1 MELIQRGS
9 KNNGPGHGEL
19 LAGFSPPGER
29 DHRCALCGHRSSWNG
44 LGPLG
49 TPWDRADPARSRY
62 AVGTL
67 GIFVW
72 QDQDKFDY
80 INKVST
86 IIFMNII
93 YPHMILIY
101 LDDTVDGTNP
111 ASPTGC
117 LKPELNNG
125 MFTTVF
131 NCCRILLAH
140 PQQVRVCLNTWNM
153 MEP

>member
-62 AVGTL
+62 A
-67 GIFVW
+67 W
-72 QDQDKFDY
+72 Y
-80 INKVST
+80 IRLTRPRQVRL
-86 IIFMNII
+86 
-93 YPHMILIY
+93 HQQ
-101 LDDTVDGTNP
+101 G
-111 ASPTGC
+111 
-117 LKPELNNG
+117 LNNH
-125 MFTTVF
+125 FYEHH
-131 NCCRILLAH
+131 ISSYDLDIS
-140 PQQVRVCLNTWNM
+140 
-153 MEP
+153 